1 MSTPITPAPRRAR
14 RALAVVAATALCA
27 TAMPSA
33 ATASD
38 TLPWSDESAKGAN
51 QPYQHGYSTADLLRW
66 SPDSDLFGDL
76 LRARVPLQD
85 RVDPIAATQQHPE
98 LDPSTQLLNLA
109 GDYGN
114 AFFESYQSNNEFSAH
129 VFDYWQYTDYYASW
143 HGMPTAGIP
152 AEWYDPTADW
162 REKWFEFGML
172 NLPNPAYTNAAHKN
186 GTLSI
191 ATIFFSG
198 NDRGHQ
204 TYNELLVKDADGRF
218 PVADKLVELA
228 NYYGFDGYFVN
239 QESAVSPAQIPDYK
253 RFMQQ
258 LRDGGMYVQWYD
270 SVDNATGAIS
280 YQNEFNAVNS
290 PWVRDPELGDVSDSI
305 FLNYWWNR
313 SRLTNSKTHAESL
326 GLDPYEVVFAG
337 VEAGMY
343 QFGQPYDLDNN
354 LDANGQPMNSIAT
367 LGADFVHSDMAD
379 KENDAAQWQAF
390 DRSRQWWTGSSTGR
404 PGGDSS
410 PTWDGISRYIA
421 ERSAIDGTTFAT
433 TFNTGHGLEYREAG
447 QISND
452 TEWSNINVQDIPV
465 TWQWDVR
472 TEGAPLDVDY
482 DYGPEYT
489 KAERFT
495 FEQIGAYEGGSSLVL
510 AGTVDADSTV
520 RLFRTALDVTPKSRL
535 AITYNKTSADDDT
548 ELRAVVTM
556 TDDPTTEVE
565 LPLTGSGMATDGWS
579 TAEIDLAGLAGKQIA
594 TISLKV
600 AAGDQTVDD
609 YQVNIGALRLTDGTT
624 LAPATP
630 TGFTLDAALVDTD
643 EAIVSW
649 DLAPY
654 DEVTEYAIYT
664 DGTYLGGIYD
674 ETLYIK
680 QLTSEKGTLELYAIG
695 ADGQRSAPATISY
708 DLTVAPR
715 DITATSMPDGT
726 VEVTWTEVPAKGPAR
741 VQLVSEYSDEVIAR
755 STVIGRGQDDKA
767 VFRDLPI
774 DGGNFR
780 ATVQIG
786 KGTPVSFRAE
796 FIDTVVT
803 PYPDGLAAFSTDGR
817 QLALNAPDGVEDWYK
832 LYVKE
837 DGVPQTFTTT
847 YNSGAKP
854 YVIRGRTTSSAL
866 SRVRLASGT
875 SEVTVTIEDYA
886 GNQATTTIR
895 QAVTSP

>member
-1 MSTPITPAPRRAR
+1 M
-14 RALAVVAATALCA
+14 
-27 TAMPSA
+27 
-33 ATASD
+33 
-38 TLPWSDESAKGAN
+38 
-51 QPYQHGYSTADLLRW
+51 
-66 SPDSDLFGDL
+66 
-76 LRARVPLQD
+76 
-85 RVDPIAATQQHPE
+85 
-98 LDPSTQLLNLA
+98 LD
-109 GDYGN
+109 
-114 AFFESYQSNNEFSAH
+114 
-129 VFDYWQYTDYYASW
+129 
-143 HGMPTAGIP
+143 
-152 AEWYDPTADW
+152 
-162 REKWFEFGML
+162 
-172 NLPNPAYTNAAHKN
+172 
-186 GTLSI
+186 
-191 ATIFFSG
+191 
-198 NDRGHQ
+198 
-204 TYNELLVKDADGRF
+204 
-218 PVADKLVELA
+218 
-228 NYYGFDGYFVN
+228 
-239 QESAVSPAQIPDYK
+239 
-253 RFMQQ
+253 
-258 LRDGGMYVQWYD
+258 
-270 SVDNATGAIS
+270 
-280 YQNEFNAVNS
+280 
-290 PWVRDPELGDVSDSI
+290 
-305 FLNYWWNR
+305 
-313 SRLTNSKTHAESL
+313 
-326 GLDPYEVVFAG
+326 
-337 VEAGMY
+337 
-343 QFGQPYDLDNN
+343 
-354 LDANGQPMNSIAT
+354 
-367 LGADFVHSDMAD
+367 HS
-379 KENDAAQWQAF
+379 
-390 DRSRQWWTGSSTGR
+390 
-404 PGGDSS
+404 
-410 PTWDGISRYIA
+410 
-421 ERSAIDGTTFAT
+421 
-433 TFNTGHGLEYREAG
+433 
-447 QISND
+447 
-452 TEWSNINVQDIPV
+452 V

-654 DEVTEYAIYT
+654 D
-664 DGTYLGGIYD
+664 
-674 ETLYIK
+674 
-680 QLTSEKGTLELYAIG
+680 
-695 ADGQRSAPATISY
+695 

-866 SRVRLASGT
+866 SRVRLALSLIHI
-875 SEVTVTIEDYA
+875 S
-886 GNQATTTIR
+886 
-895 QAVTSP
+895 